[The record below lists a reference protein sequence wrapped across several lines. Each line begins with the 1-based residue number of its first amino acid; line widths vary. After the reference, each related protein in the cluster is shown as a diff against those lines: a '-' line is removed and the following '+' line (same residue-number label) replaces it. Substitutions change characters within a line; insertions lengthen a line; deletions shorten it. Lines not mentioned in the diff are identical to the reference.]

1 MMKSNTWKPIGTVLG
16 ETDIDQFYF
25 SLKNYKAKKGDIV
38 TTESR
43 VPSSEGKII
52 PVTVWGKIS
61 TIESSNA
68 LFPTEAAQALTNE
81 DIDIRDTIL
90 PTTRD
95 ELICKVIILGYT
107 KDEDKNTK
115 LLPLNYPVRPA
126 ATVKYPSSEDVENL
140 LISDLNS
147 LHPIYIGSLLA
158 REAVKIRIDADN
170 LVSRHVSIFGMSGS
184 GKTVMVRR
192 IMHEMLSKKY
202 PMLGLD
208 IHGDY

>member
-1 MMKSNTWKPIGTVLG
+1 MKSNTWKPIGTVLG

-68 LFPTEAAQALTNE
+68 FFPTEAAQELTNE

-147 LHPIYIGSLLA
+147 LHPI
-158 REAVKIRIDADN
+158 
-170 LVSRHVSIFGMSGS
+170 
-184 GKTVMVRR
+184 
-192 IMHEMLSKKY
+192 
-202 PMLGLD
+202 
-208 IHGDY
+208 

>member
-1 MMKSNTWKPIGTVLG
+1 MKSNTWKPIGTVLG

-68 LFPTEAAQALTNE
+68 FFPTEAAQELTNE

-126 ATVKYPSSEDVENL
+126 ATVKYLS
-140 LISDLNS
+140 LI
-147 LHPIYIGSLLA
+147 HI
-158 REAVKIRIDADN
+158 
-170 LVSRHVSIFGMSGS
+170 
-184 GKTVMVRR
+184 
-192 IMHEMLSKKY
+192 
-202 PMLGLD
+202 
-208 IHGDY
+208 